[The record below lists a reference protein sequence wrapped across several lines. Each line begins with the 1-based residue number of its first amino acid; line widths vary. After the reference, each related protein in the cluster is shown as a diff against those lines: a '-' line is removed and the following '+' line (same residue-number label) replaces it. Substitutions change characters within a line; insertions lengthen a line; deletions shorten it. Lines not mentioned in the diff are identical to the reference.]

1 MLVTLAFLLRSGSNS
16 DATAA
21 GCCNGLKEAEYW
33 KRDTFAR
40 IAACVGWLNFASVE
54 SDVLYLV
61 PGDDSYALTTEDL
74 LSQNYHYL
82 RSLA

>member
-1 MLVTLAFLLRSGSNS
+1 MLRRFVSILLRASVFWRASQIS
-16 DATAA
+16 AA
-21 GCCNGLKEAEYW
+21 
-33 KRDTFAR
+33 
-40 IAACVGWLNFASVE
+40 ASVE

-61 PGDDSYALTTEDL
+61 PGEDGYALTTEDL